1 MYGGKPMK
9 KLKVFAAASLSTSLV
24 FALIAGPASAGSRI
38 PSTVPYFGLVLGES
52 FDLNLEPNAFYANS
66 KDPEGKNI
74 VLCASVDD
82 ENCTKTTDV
91 MIIHNLPVC
100 SVDGSFDCIKSVWA
114 VDPSGKKIDGTYQRA
129 LPANTRGDHQAYPSM
144 LISAGRGLGGLWQ
157 IPGVTNGGG
166 TDNYFVSMRINSG
179 ATKAA
184 GTPLLSQKMY
194 YGQVMAG
201 IIPVKEIS
209 GNYKATLS
217 QPTWSGGGEPG
228 SSGPSY
234 TPEGVRCTVTD
245 VGICQVPQDF
255 PEGYRFGMSVQFAQK
270 LSGWFHG
277 RIALPLVSQTKIDK
291 GQLVEIEAE
300 PVKVSTLDFTIPN
313 AQIPESVRKLIF
325 ADRDWGVQG
334 DKSGGIKTM
343 LEGLSNPV
351 TMEIMNA
358 MLPTIGD
365 KATQTTQY
373 WSYRALNSWKNPE
386 VQRCS
391 EKQGV
396 LGGVITTNALTYG
409 DGPPIFNK
417 ATGALEYKVASP
429 HLQADGKL
437 ALGTYD
443 LAVKSDVARCIYGFS
458 NAPIQASISII
469 NESGEQK
476 IATTVVNE
484 RGGWLYLSAKGFTF
498 SSPTISVKLSQTAE
512 KAAAKKLTLVC
523 MKGKL
528 LKKVTGAKPKCP
540 AGYRAR

>member
-1 MYGGKPMK
+1 MK
-9 KLKVFAAASLSTSLV
+9 KVRLLIAATVSASLV
-24 FALIAGPASAGSRI
+24 IAVIAAPAQAGSRI
-38 PSTVPYFGLVLGES
+38 PSTVPYFGLILDES
-52 FDLNLEPNAFYANS
+52 FDLNLEPDAFFANS
-66 KDPEGKNI
+66 KDPIGKNI
-74 VLCASVDD
+74 VLCAGPED
-82 ENCTKTTDV
+82 ELCTKTTDV

-100 SVDGSFDCIKSVWA
+100 SVDSSFDCIKSVWA
-114 VDPSGKKIDGTYQRA
+114 VDPSGKKIEGTYQRS
-129 LPANTRGDHQAYPSM
+129 LPANTRGDHEPYPSM
-144 LISAGRGLGGLWQ
+144 MISAGRGLGGLWQ

-166 TDNYFVSMRINSG
+166 TDNYFVSLRINSG

-217 QPTWSGGGEPG
+217 QPTWAGGGEPG
-228 SSGPSY
+228 TAGPSY

-245 VGICQVPQDF
+245 VGICQSPQNF

-313 AQIPESVRKLIF
+313 AEIPESVRKLIF
-325 ADRDWGVQG
+325 ADRDWGVSG
-334 DKSGGIKTM
+334 DSKGGIKTM

-365 KATQTTQY
+365 KATKTTQY
-373 WSYRALNSWKNPE
+373 WSFRALNSWKNPE

-391 EKQGV
+391 EQQGV

-417 ATGALEYKVASP
+417 ATGALEYKIASP
-429 HLQADGKL
+429 HLQADGEL

-476 IATTVVNE
+476 IATTIVNE

-498 SSPTISVKLSQTAE
+498 SSPTISVKLSQATAQATA
-512 KAAAKKLTLVC
+512 KTAAKKVTLVC

-528 LKKVTGAKPKCP
+528 LKKVTGTKPKCP
-540 AGYRAR
+540 AGYKAR